1 MLNKAPSKTN
11 VKGVDA
17 GTAATDAVGVIAAGN
32 KVLTL
37 EVLTDPGVDDIPGPA
52 MDMATPVLVVTSRI
66 ILTVPDCVAPTTIEE
81 AFVAFVNTVGTAA
94 GIAKAESLELSS
106 LIEKLSVSKSL
117 KNW

>member
-1 MLNKAPSKTN
+1 MKD
-11 VKGVDA
+11 VDV
-17 GTAATDAVGVIAAGN
+17 GTATTETEGAAAEGN
-32 KVLTL
+32 KVRTL

-66 ILTVPDCVAPTTIEE
+66 RLTVPDCVAPTTIEE

-106 LIEKLSVSKSL
+106 LIERLSVSKSL